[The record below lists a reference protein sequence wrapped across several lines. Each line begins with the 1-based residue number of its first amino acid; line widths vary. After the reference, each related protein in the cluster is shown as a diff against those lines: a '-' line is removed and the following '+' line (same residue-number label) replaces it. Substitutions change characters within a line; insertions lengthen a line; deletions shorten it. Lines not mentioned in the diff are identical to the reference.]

1 MGPGRDDAAVI
12 AERVAGASVSL
23 DVGSAMTS
31 VELQRREV
39 LVRGRRRDCRKA
51 AIMVDLILFDGIVI
65 VAPFIVIVIER

>member
-1 MGPGRDDAAVI
+1 MGPGSDDAAVI

-39 LVRGRRRDCRKA
+39 AVVRGRRRD
-51 AIMVDLILFDGIVI
+51 
-65 VAPFIVIVIER
+65 